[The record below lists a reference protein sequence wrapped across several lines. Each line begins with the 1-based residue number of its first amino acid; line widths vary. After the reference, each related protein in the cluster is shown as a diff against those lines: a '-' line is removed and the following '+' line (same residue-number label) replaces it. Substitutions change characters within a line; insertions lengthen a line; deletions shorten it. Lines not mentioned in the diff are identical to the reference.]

1 MSLTI
6 TEVIIPKQDNENF
19 DVNSAVLWFTE
30 TANIVCFFFSVY
42 YSVLN
47 ISTFRFTSK
56 DDVKPYDIYGVTIGE
71 VEVDL
76 LTGQHQV
83 SNGTV
88 R

>member
-1 MSLTI
+1 M
-6 TEVIIPKQDNENF
+6 VHR
-19 DVNSAVLWFTE
+19 NSKH
-30 TANIVCFFFSVY
+30 CMFFFSVY